1 MAGRGTHK
9 LAALLGQDS
18 GDRFAVLAA
27 KRFARQ
33 NDGAGINFIGVQT
46 RLLVGFVNDGTQCFG
61 VHQTVA
67 QIRCQRNGRLI
78 KRGALYHRVAAR
90 QVFCNAP

>member
-1 MAGRGTHK
+1 MAGRGTDK
-9 LAALLGQDS
+9 LAALLGQHS
-18 GDRFAVLAA
+18 RNRFAVFAP
-27 KRFARQ
+27 KRLARQ
-33 NDGAGINFIGVQT
+33 NDGAGINFVGVQT
-46 RLLVGFVNDGTQCFG
+46 RLLVGLVNDGTQCFG

-67 QIRCQRNGRLI
+67 QIRRQRNGRLI